1 MCIFIKFIF
10 QDLQMQLVEPSGLPL
25 VERLTQELQLLREK
39 VEHQDA
45 TCINHKVSKER
56 QHK

>member
-1 MCIFIKFIF
+1 
-10 QDLQMQLVEPSGLPL
+10 MQLVEPSGLPL
-25 VERLTQELQLLREK
+25 VERLTQELQVLREK

-45 TCINHKVSKER
+45 TCNNHKVSKER

>member
-25 VERLTQELQLLREK
+25 VERLTQELQVLREK
-39 VEHQDA
+39 VELQDA
-45 TCINHKVSKER
+45 TCINHKVSEEH